1 MGALIPFAMAP
12 AAAQTADSKASAW
25 LGRDAGELLIQL
37 RVDGGRV
44 QIEEA
49 DGETHYT
56 WTSINKAWNEQV
68 VVASSSLFGLVPTT
82 VVSQNIQHPEQ
93 HRCQITY
100 VADREGKIRRY
111 RYAGP
116 MCRQD
121 IVAPK

>member
-1 MGALIPFAMAP
+1 MGAVLAVAMSP

-56 WTSINKAWNEQV
+56 WTSINKAWNEHV
-68 VVASSSLFGLVPTT
+68 VVSSGSLFGLMPTT

-121 IVAPK
+121 IVPPK